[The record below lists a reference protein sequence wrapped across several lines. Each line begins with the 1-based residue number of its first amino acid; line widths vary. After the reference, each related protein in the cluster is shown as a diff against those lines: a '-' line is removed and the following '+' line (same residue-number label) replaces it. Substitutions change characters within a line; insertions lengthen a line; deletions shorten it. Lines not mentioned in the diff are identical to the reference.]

1 MRTRKL
7 PGTDLELSVV
17 GMGCWAIG
25 KTYWGDDVEDATSVE
40 AIHAALDEGINWFDT
55 APLYGEGHA
64 DRVLRDALSGCA
76 QETVI
81 ATKVGVM
88 LEGPSGHAESKLDAA
103 HLRAD
108 LEASLVRLKREAID
122 LLQVHWPCQHGTPLE
137 ETFVTLQAL
146 KDEGKVRHI
155 GVCNYGPDALDE
167 LTSYGDIVSLQTPY
181 SLLRRELEQEHLP
194 VIERHGLGVLAYE
207 PLCRGLLTGKYR
219 EQPTFPDTD
228 LRSRDDRFSG
238 RFFVHGSRVAHDLG
252 KFARRLDL
260 STAAVALGWVC
271 AQPHVTAAIA
281 GAKTPT
287 QVREN
292 AQAHRFI
299 DQPEAVDVIEKI
311 LHRHR
316 RSRPQF

>member
-1 MRTRKL
+1 MRTSLL
-7 PGTDLELSVV
+7 PGTDLELSVI

-25 KTYWGDDVEDATSVE
+25 KTYWWDDVEDATSVE
-40 AIHAALDEGINWFDT
+40 AVHAALDAGINWFDT

-64 DRVLRDALSGCA
+64 DEVLREALSGCSE
-76 QETVI
+76 QPVI

-88 LEGPSGHAESKLDAA
+88 FQGASGHAESKLDEA

-108 LEASLVRLKREAID
+108 VEASLTRLKREAID

-137 ETFVTLQAL
+137 ETFMTLQAL
-146 KDEGKVRHI
+146 KAEGKVRHI

-167 LTSYGDIVSLQTPY
+167 LMSYADVVSLQTPY

-194 VIERHGLGVLAYE
+194 VIARHGLGVLAYE
-207 PLCRGLLTGKYR
+207 PLCRGLLTGKFLKEPR
-219 EQPTFPDTD
+219 FPDSD

-238 RFFVHGSRVAHDLG
+238 RFFTHANRVAHDLG
-252 KFARRLDL
+252 KFARRLEVPT
-260 STAAVALGWVC
+260 SAVALGWVC

-281 GAKTPT
+281 GAKTPE
-287 QVREN
+287 QVRQN

-316 RSRPQF
+316 RSRPQT